1 MEMNFCRR
9 CGSPL
14 ASNNN
19 HVYMCKNG
27 HTLFANSSPCVG
39 IFLLDQDDNVYLS
52 VRGIEP
58 RKGMLDTFGGFVDN
72 EETLEQA
79 IQRELQEEIGL
90 NPDDYSTPVF
100 LTSAIGHYP
109 YKGET
114 ITILSSM
121 FWARLQTTQPLQP
134 ADDVADIYT
143 SPIKDINPKLLHDD
157 DIRVGLEALRLVLAK
172 QPSR

>member
-1 MEMNFCRR
+1 MNFCRR
-9 CGSPL
+9 CGSIL
-14 ASNNN
+14 TSSDN
-19 HVYMCKNG
+19 HVYSCNNN

-39 IFLLDQDDNVYLS
+39 IFLLDQADNVYLS

-79 IQRELQEEIGL
+79 IQRELLEELNL
-90 NPDDYSTPVF
+90 NPDEYTTPIY
-100 LTSAIGHYP
+100 LTSGTGHYP

-121 FWARLQTTQPLQP
+121 YWARLKTTKTLHP
-134 ADDVADIYT
+134 ADDVADIFI
-143 SPIKDINPKLLHDD
+143 SPIDNIDPSLLHDD
-157 DIRVGLEALRLVLAK
+157 DIRAGLLSLRTLLK
-172 QPSR
+172 K